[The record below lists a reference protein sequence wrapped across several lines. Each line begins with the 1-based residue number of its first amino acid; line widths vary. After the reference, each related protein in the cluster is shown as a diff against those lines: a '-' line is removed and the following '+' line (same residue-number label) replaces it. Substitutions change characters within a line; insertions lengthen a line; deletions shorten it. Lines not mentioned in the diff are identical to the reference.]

1 MMRNDVTEDGDTESS
16 GICPRTG
23 SGRCGKSIGKATQMV
38 FFFHIYVCLQ
48 EGIESL
54 EFLFFGW
61 MDGIRL
67 FFVGG
72 LFEKNSNGGVPL
84 SNSGLGL
91 IVIVEL

>member
-1 MMRNDVTEDGDTESS
+1 MESGWEQWKMMRNDVTEDGDTESS

-54 EFLFFGW
+54 EFLFFVGW
-61 MDGIRL
+61 M
-67 FFVGG
+67 
-72 LFEKNSNGGVPL
+72 
-84 SNSGLGL
+84 
-91 IVIVEL
+91 ELDCFLLVVYLKKTVMVVFHFQTVA

>member
-1 MMRNDVTEDGDTESS
+1 MWKIHREGHPNGV
-16 GICPRTG
+16 
-23 SGRCGKSIGKATQMV
+23 
-38 FFFHIYVCLQ
+38 FFHIYVCLQ